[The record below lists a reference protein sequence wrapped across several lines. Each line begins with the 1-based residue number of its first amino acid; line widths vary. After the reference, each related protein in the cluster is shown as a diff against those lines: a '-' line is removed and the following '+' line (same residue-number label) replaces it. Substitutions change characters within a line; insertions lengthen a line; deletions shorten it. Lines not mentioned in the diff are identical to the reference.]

1 MHRRSTTAEQ
11 PGKQSGTR
19 NRRFDGEIAG
29 VGTTAGPR
37 IVVGRWFSS
46 PLGPFA
52 DVMIESTDG
61 FRVLLAPTREVAQFV
76 GGTYRFDEL
85 LIGPVSVEQGA
96 DSRAVTAP
104 GLSLE
109 LRTGPRAGLG
119 RLLRLQPR
127 FLVGSPTWASLL
139 DPIAKRTMPGVRT
152 RGSAGGGRR
161 EFYGACDLVPVIELA
176 GRWRG
181 IDLGELAP
189 VDPPVTFGFGSVPR
203 RPSLT
208 RLVTTVVEQG

>member
-1 MHRRSTTAEQ
+1 VPEEAPGVRS
-11 PGKQSGTR
+11 
-19 NRRFDGEIAG
+19 RRFDGEIAG

-37 IVVGRWFSS
+37 IVVGRWFGS
-46 PLGPFA
+46 PLGSFA

-85 LIGPVSVEQGA
+85 LIGPVSVEQGEN
-96 DSRAVTAP
+96 SRLVTAP

-109 LRTGPRAGLG
+109 LRTGPRTGLG

-127 FLVGSPTWASLL
+127 FLVGSPAWASLL
-139 DPIAKRTMPGVRT
+139 DPIARRVLPGVRM

-161 EFYGACDLVPVIELA
+161 EFYGACDLFPVIELE

-181 IDLGELAP
+181 TDLGALAP

-208 RLVTTVVEQG
+208 RLVTTVIDPSA